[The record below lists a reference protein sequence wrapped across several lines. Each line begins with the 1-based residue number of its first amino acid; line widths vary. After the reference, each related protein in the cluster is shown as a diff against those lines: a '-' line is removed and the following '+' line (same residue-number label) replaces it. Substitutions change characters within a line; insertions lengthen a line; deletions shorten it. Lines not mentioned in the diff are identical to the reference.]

1 MDTEQDQ
8 KPAIVT
14 PVDPKAAFQVA
25 AGPTCTEFDPDAL
38 LAAAPP
44 GGKPVT
50 DAEWNAVQQKACAQ
64 PQTPSSAMGR

>member
-1 MDTEQDQ
+1 MGTEQDQ

-38 LAAAPP
+38 LTAAPP
-44 GGKPVT
+44 GGKPMT
-50 DAEWNAVQQKACAQ
+50 DAEWDAAQQKACA
-64 PQTPSSAMGR
+64 PSTPSSAMGR